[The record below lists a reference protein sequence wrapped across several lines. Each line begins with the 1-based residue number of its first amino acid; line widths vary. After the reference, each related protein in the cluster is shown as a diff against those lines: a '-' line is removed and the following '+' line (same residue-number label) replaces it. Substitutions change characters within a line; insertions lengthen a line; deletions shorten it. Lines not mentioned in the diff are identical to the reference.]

1 MAHMQI
7 LKRTNPGSIQYLLF
21 MRKRL
26 FLVVLKREKC
36 VMGGDVIVPWHTSA
50 RCATRD
56 AAEHH
61 LQKFVAHE
69 MMQHECLGFDELTR
83 QEYRKQDYP
92 MFMRYALE
100 QGLSENDRFWLLA
113 DPEKAEKRNAS
124 SQVDKFLA
132 DIDADIKAIVESE
145 HQSLL
150 DIRKS
155 FGRSSI
161 G

>member
-1 MAHMQI
+1 
-7 LKRTNPGSIQYLLF
+7 
-21 MRKRL
+21 
-26 FLVVLKREKC
+26 
-36 VMGGDVIVPWHTSA
+36 MGGDVIVPWHTSA

-61 LQKFVAHE
+61 LQKFVADE
-69 MMQHECLGFDELTR
+69 MKQHECLGFDELKR

-92 MFMRYALE
+92 MFMRYVLE

-113 DPEKAEKRNAS
+113 DPEKAEKKNPS

-132 DIDADIKAIVESE
+132 DIDTDITTLAES
-145 HQSLL
+145 QRQNLL
-150 DIRKS
+150 DIHNR

-161 G
+161 K

>member
-1 MAHMQI
+1 MVYMLI
-7 LKRTNPGSIQYLLF
+7 MKRTNPGSIHYVLF

-26 FLVVLKREKC
+26 FLVVLKREKSW
-36 VMGGDVIVPWHTSA
+36 MGGDLIVPWHASA
-50 RCATRD
+50 RCETRD
-56 AAEHH
+56 EAEHH

-69 MMQHECLGFDELTR
+69 MTQHECVGFDELKR
-83 QEYRKQDYP
+83 QEYRKEDYP

-100 QGLSENDRFWLLA
+100 QGLSENDRLWLLA
-113 DPEKAEKRNAS
+113 DSEKVVKRKAS

-145 HQSLL
+145 RQRLADL
-150 DIRKS
+150 RKR
-155 FGRSSI
+155 FGRFSI

>member
-1 MAHMQI
+1 
-7 LKRTNPGSIQYLLF
+7 
-21 MRKRL
+21 
-26 FLVVLKREKC
+26 
-36 VMGGDVIVPWHTSA
+36 
-50 RCATRD
+50 
-56 AAEHH
+56 
-61 LQKFVAHE
+61 